1 MQVLRTCARSKS
13 QSFDAQDR
21 GLSTVGVGASLTR
34 QNGLF
39 YFRIMSSRKYL
50 AGVALAVSMITASW
64 AAQRTIL
71 KALPACPDIKDFTNW
86 FEAMEKGNAS
96 LAVDI
101 IDGKGCV
108 EVNKGDVVE
117 FERLLTH
124 PFVVCVRPIGQSQC
138 FWTSPFAISPQP
150 RKR

>member
-13 QSFDAQDR
+13 QSFDAQD
-21 GLSTVGVGASLTR
+21 GGPVHYGGGASLTR

-71 KALPACPDIKDFTNW
+71 KALPACPDIKDFTDW
-86 FEAMEKGNAS
+86 FEAMEKGDAS
-96 LAVDI
+96 RAVDI

-108 EVNKGDVVE
+108 EVN
-117 FERLLTH
+117 
-124 PFVVCVRPIGQSQC
+124 
-138 FWTSPFAISPQP
+138 
-150 RKR
+150 

>member
-1 MQVLRTCARSKS
+1 M
-13 QSFDAQDR
+13 
-21 GLSTVGVGASLTR
+21 TR

-39 YFRIMSSRKYL
+39 YFRIMSPRKYL

-71 KALPACPDIKDFTNW
+71 KALPACPDIKDFTDW

-96 LAVDI
+96 RAVDI

-108 EVNKGDVVE
+108 EVNNSEIIE
-117 FERLLTH
+117 FSARLLTN
-124 PFVVCVRPIGQSQC
+124 PIVVCVRPIGQPQC
-138 FWTSPFAISPQP
+138 FWTSPLAISPQP
-150 RKR
+150 RRR

>member
-1 MQVLRTCARSKS
+1 MQVLRTR
-13 QSFDAQDR
+13 
-21 GLSTVGVGASLTR
+21 GASRSHSTR
-34 QNGLF
+34 KTGACSLWRWGVVDQAEIGLF
-39 YFRIMSSRKYL
+39 YLRIMSPRKYL
-50 AGVALAVSMITASW
+50 AGVALSVSMLTVSW

-71 KALPACPDIKDFTNW
+71 KALPACPDIKDFTDW
-86 FEAMEKGNAS
+86 VEAIDKGDAS
-96 LAVDI
+96 RAVDI

-124 PFVVCVRPIGQSQC
+124 PFVVCVRPMGQSQC

>member
-1 MQVLRTCARSKS
+1 MDYSISESCRH
-13 QSFDAQDR
+13 
-21 GLSTVGVGASLTR
+21 
-34 QNGLF
+34 
-39 YFRIMSSRKYL
+39 L

-71 KALPACPDIKDFTNW
+71 KAVPACPDIKDFTNW

-108 EVNKGDVVE
+108 EVN
-117 FERLLTH
+117 
-124 PFVVCVRPIGQSQC
+124 
-138 FWTSPFAISPQP
+138 
-150 RKR
+150 

>member
-1 MQVLRTCARSKS
+1 
-13 QSFDAQDR
+13 
-21 GLSTVGVGASLTR
+21 LTR
-34 QNGLF
+34 KNGLF
-39 YFRIMSSRKYL
+39 YFRIMSPRKYL
-50 AGVALAVSMITASW
+50 AGVALSVSMLTVSW